1 MIVKKEENATELTID
16 LLRFSVIS
24 VTLFFKRLNVR
35 KV

>member
-16 LLRFSVIS
+16 LLHFSVIS